1 MIFKKPIALALVLAL
16 INEFSHS
23 NLSNKLGFSNTN
35 HFKVKQTFEQD
46 DFKHIL
52 LFLYETTQS
61 LIETLI
67 QSKILSIKS
76 LGTKEKEIILHLFGL
91 YDQAFSWEFT
101 SSKHVLKN
109 VIGDF
114 SQSIIKLTATNLEPT
129 PEFSD
134 FFFNPNL
141 VSILFK
147 CYLLVRD
154 DSEICHAAIQ

>member
-1 MIFKKPIALALVLAL
+1 MINKKPIALALILAL
-16 INEFSHS
+16 INEFSNS
-23 NLSNKLGFSNTN
+23 NQSNKLGFSNTN
-35 HFKVKQTFEQD
+35 HFKVKQTFEHD

-67 QSKILSIKS
+67 QSKISSIKS
-76 LGTKEKEIILHLFGL
+76 LGSMEKEIILQLFGL
-91 YDQAFSWEFT
+91 FDQAFSWEFT

-109 VIGDF
+109 IIGDF
-114 SQSIIKLTATNLEPT
+114 SQPIIKLTNTNLEPT
-129 PEFSD
+129 AEFTD
-134 FFFNPNL
+134 FFLNPNL

-147 CYLLVRD
+147 SYLLVRD